1 MHMDLSTQNGKTERV
16 ISIDCG
22 TAITGWA
29 IIDKKG
35 NYLTHVASGAIQT
48 SKNDDMSLR
57 LKYIFEELEKL
68 IQEYRPTTMAIED
81 LFYFKNQKT
90 VITVSQARGVIIL
103 SGVVNQLGVYNYTPL
118 QVKSAV
124 TGYGRAEKNQV
135 AFMVGKILKLKDVPK
150 LDDITDAIA
159 VGICHLNSNHVR

>member
-1 MHMDLSTQNGKTERV
+1 MHMDKVAKPGMSERV

-35 NYLTHVASGAIQT
+35 NILTHIASGAIQT
-48 SKNDDMSLR
+48 SKNADMSLR
-57 LKYIFEELEKL
+57 LKSIFEELVKL
-68 IQEYRPTTMAIED
+68 IEDYRPSTMAIED

-90 VITVSQARGVIIL
+90 VISVSQARGVIIL
-103 SGVVNQLGVYNYTPL
+103 SGVTQGLKTYNYTPL

-124 TGYGRAEKNQV
+124 TGYGRAEKDQV
-135 AFMVGKILKLKDVPK
+135 AFMVGKILKLKDLPK

-159 VGICHLNSNHVR
+159 VGICHLNSNYVR

>member
-1 MHMDLSTQNGKTERV
+1 MQEMGQRI

-22 TAITGWA
+22 TAIVGWA
-29 IIDKKG
+29 ILERVGGNLGYID
-35 NYLTHVASGAIQT
+35 SGAILT

-57 LKYIFEELEKL
+57 LKKIFVELQEL
-68 IQEYRPTTMAIED
+68 IVRYSPQAMAIED

-90 VITVSQARGVIIL
+90 VISVSQARGVIIL
-103 SGVVNQLGVYNYTPL
+103 SGILKGLEIYNYTPL

-124 TGYGRAEKNQV
+124 TGYGRAEKDQV
-135 AFMVGKILKLKDVPK
+135 AFMTGKILKLKAVPK

-159 VGICHLNSNHVR
+159 LGICHLNTVNASKN

>member
-1 MHMDLSTQNGKTERV
+1 MHTDLLAKNGITERV

-57 LKYIFEELEKL
+57 LKSIYEELDDL
-68 IQEYRPTTMAIED
+68 IHEYQPSTMAIED
-81 LFYFKNQKT
+81 LF
-90 VITVSQARGVIIL
+90 
-103 SGVVNQLGVYNYTPL
+103 
-118 QVKSAV
+118 
-124 TGYGRAEKNQV
+124 
-135 AFMVGKILKLKDVPK
+135 
-150 LDDITDAIA
+150 
-159 VGICHLNSNHVR
+159 